1 VKTDSKC
8 GVVWFW
14 TTSGAAYRIDYDE
27 KTWHRISDRYNLRTG
42 NGTFEQ
48 ITEIVIGKSVFL
60 GCPPIVA
67 GAHLRIIQ
75 STPVVRVQREEHS

>member
-1 VKTDSKC
+1 MQTDC
-8 GVVWFW
+8 NRGVVWFW
-14 TTSGAAYRIDYDE
+14 TISGAAYRIDYDD
-27 KTWHRISDRYNLRTG
+27 KTWHRMSDRYDLRTK
-42 NGTFEQ
+42 NGTFEH

-75 STPVVRVQREEHS
+75 STPVVRVERGEHP